1 MSIPKVAQLG
11 SALMQY
17 ANSAN
22 PTKSSSMMDFI
33 LNNNEVLVALASKL
47 LFQPNTAYEAGDFI
61 ISDSM
66 QNGLWAKCTTAGT
79 TDTTE
84 PTWGTK
90 ADDTVS
96 SSGCIFTMVALATS
110 NDLSKKVDKVAGK
123 GLSTEDYTTA
133 DKTKLSGVA
142 EGAEANVIEVIN
154 LNGTPLVVA
163 NKAVN
168 VDLSEYATK
177 SDISHVYKYMGSVAT
192 YADLPAT
199 GQEIGYTYNV
209 QTADTMH
216 DVKAGDNLAWNGT
229 EWDSLGGT
237 VDLSNYYTKAEVTV
251 AINAALANYPT
262 KTETDTAIANSNPY
276 CLALPHGAGLFNF
289 SIINGTG
296 VAWKLS
302 NGVLST
308 STTQNLTLPAGTSYL
323 YCNNLWASGVQVS
336 AGSTGKNFTGNLS
349 VFSNLTYYLILYD
362 CSLVTGNL
370 SSVSNLTYYLSL
382 SSCSLVTGNLS
393 SVSNLTYYLSL
404 SNCSLVTGN
413 LSSVSN
419 LTYLLSLDG
428 CSLVTGDLS
437 SVSNLTYYLSLNSC
451 PLVTGVLS
459 PKATLSYIDISYTG
473 VSSADLDTLIS
484 NLNTIT
490 TVTSGT
496 LKLKGLT
503 RTSASTTDI
512 NALITKGWS
521 VTDATVVG

>member
-11 SALMQY
+11 PALMQY

-33 LNNNEVLVALASKL
+33 LNNNEVLAALSNKL
-47 LFQPNTAYEAGDFI
+47 LFQPDTAYAVGDFI
-61 ISDSM
+61 ISDGM

-79 TDTTE
+79 TDTAE
-84 PTWGTK
+84 PAWGTK
-90 ADDTVS
+90 ADDTVNS
-96 SSGCIFTMVALATS
+96 NDCIFTMVALATS

-177 SDISHVYKYMGSVAT
+177 SDISHVYTYKGSVNA
-192 YADLPAT
+192 YADLPTTA
-199 GQEIGYTYNV
+199 QEIGDTYNV
-209 QTADTMH
+209 VTADTAH
-216 DVKAGDNLAWNGT
+216 EISAGDNLVWNGT
-229 EWDSLGGT
+229 EWDNLHGT
-237 VDLSNYYTKAEVTV
+237 IDLSNYYTKAEVV
-251 AINAALANYPT
+251 SAISTALANYYT

-289 SIINGTG
+289 SITGGTG

-302 NGVLST
+302 SGVLST

-336 AGSTGKNFTGNLS
+336 AGSTGSKFTGSLS
-349 VFSNLTYYLILYD
+349 TFSNLTYYLDLGKCPLVTGDLGSLSNVTGYLNLD
-362 CSLVTGNL
+362 NCSLVTGDLSSLSNL
-370 SSVSNLTYYLSL
+370 TSYLNLYNCSLITGNLNSVSNLTYYLSL
-382 SSCSLVTGNLS
+382 S
-393 SVSNLTYYLSL
+393 
-404 SNCSLVTGN
+404 
-413 LSSVSN
+413 
-419 LTYLLSLDG
+419 G
-428 CSLVTGDLS
+428 CS
-437 SVSNLTYYLSLNSC
+437 
-451 PLVTGVLS
+451 LVTGVLS

-473 VSSADLDTLIS
+473 GSAADLDTSIS

-496 LKLKGLT
+496 LILSGLT
-503 RTSASTTDI
+503 RSSASTTAI